1 MHNMSE
7 LLVRTTIYWKTLR
20 QITYTYISRYKHTT
34 GLKLIYYRNVDI
46 QTCMSLKFKENFY
59 Q

>member
-1 MHNMSE
+1 MSE